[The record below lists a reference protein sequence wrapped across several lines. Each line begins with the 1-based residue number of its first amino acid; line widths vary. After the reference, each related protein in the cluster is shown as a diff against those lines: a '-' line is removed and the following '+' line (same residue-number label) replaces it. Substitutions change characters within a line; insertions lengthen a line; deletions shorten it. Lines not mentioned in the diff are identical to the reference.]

1 MSMEKY
7 KPSQEEVAKAEAM
20 MTDKQKRMSKQ
31 REREINAINFETAL
45 KDVCEKYP
53 EFSEKIKN
61 SLETLQLGKYH
72 NEGPKMDAH
81 LSLILTT
88 LEQINDGQFHESLKD
103 AGIQEV
109 MKEVAVRQKEG
120 DPEKSIVNPAL
131 VDYTFLHD
139 VAKPDCLTLKIEGE
153 KKGIEITWERWK
165 EIEKAGQPYQLDGKP
180 IVSISYFHSSDG
192 VAGQHGNKASE
203 MLKDKGVPLEIIIAI
218 SKHEVAYQFGKINA
232 ATYEEHF
239 VKPGFSEDQQKFI
252 LVASYIDTMASLG
265 PDGKPNLGNFANLIK
280 SRDNFLLIKRYTD
293 RGIAFRENELVALKK
308 QDKVLITEDV
318 EKIMPRDEKY
328 NLLAFGEKLDTLVS
342 SGQISVKEKEQ
353 IISIVSSEPKE
364 LGKKF
369 GPKMRFIK
377 PLLE

>member
-1 MSMEKY
+1 
-7 KPSQEEVAKAEAM
+7 
-20 MTDKQKRMSKQ
+20 
-31 REREINAINFETAL
+31 
-45 KDVCEKYP
+45 
-53 EFSEKIKN
+53 
-61 SLETLQLGKYH
+61 
-72 NEGPKMDAH
+72 
-81 LSLILTT
+81 
-88 LEQINDGQFHESLKD
+88 
-103 AGIQEV
+103 
-109 MKEVAVRQKEG
+109 
-120 DPEKSIVNPAL
+120 
-131 VDYTFLHD
+131 
-139 VAKPDCLTLKIEGE
+139 
-153 KKGIEITWERWK
+153 
-165 EIEKAGQPYQLDGKP
+165 
-180 IVSISYFHSSDG
+180 
-192 VAGQHGNKASE
+192 

-218 SKHEVAYQFGKINA
+218 SKHEMAYQFGKINA